1 MLPPSVISGSARLA
15 PGEAIEWQS
24 CYGQA
29 PDWEAA
35 RALRDRLWAGLQ
47 GIDLPSYT
55 FGTVFVEVAQIAA
68 QQHCNLASPFGNLR
82 PMLEIVSQHR
92 FDGHAGEV
100 RVKAAAQIR

>member
-1 MLPPSVISGSARLA
+1 MRMHP
-15 PGEAIEWQS
+15 
-24 CYGQA
+24 
-29 PDWEAA
+29 
-35 RALRDRLWAGLQ
+35 LQ
-47 GIDLPSYT
+47 QLD
-55 FGTVFVEVAQIAA
+55 GTVFVEVAQIAA